1 MPTALA
7 IPFAPDATPAVAP
20 RALLRAWDMARDAAT
35 AALEGPPR
43 HFRFRGRTAADP
55 ALDLVLEDRDA
66 CCWAEAL
73 DRRIGLDHAEGV
85 AILLRLLALLE
96 VMGRAPWMRGMFD
109 IGREGTVLHPDLLR
123 AAATQPL
130 DEAARFDEEGLR
142 HRLARPR
149 LTTPALAKPVLAK
162 NEPTGATPA

>member
-1 MPTALA
+1 MPTAYA
-7 IPFAPDATPAVAP
+7 IPFAPEATPSVAP
-20 RALLRAWDMARDAAT
+20 RALLRAWDTAREAAT

-43 HFRFRGRTAADP
+43 AFRFQGPSPKVP
-55 ALDLVLEDRDA
+55 ALDLLLEDRDA

-73 DRRIGLDHAEGV
+73 DRRFGLDHAEGL

-96 VMGRAPWMRGMFD
+96 VMGRAPWMRGLFD

-123 AAATQPL
+123 AAATEPL
-130 DEAARFDEEGLR
+130 DGGARFDEEGLR

-149 LTTPALAKPVLAK
+149 LTMP
-162 NEPTGATPA
+162 NETTGATPA

>member
-1 MPTALA
+1 MPTAYA
-7 IPFAPDATPAVAP
+7 IPFAPQATPAVAP
-20 RALLRAWDMARDAAT
+20 RALLLAWDAARDAAS
-35 AALEGPPR
+35 AALQGPPR
-43 HFRFRGRTAADP
+43 AFRFAGEP
-55 ALDLVLEDRDA
+55 SLDLLLEDRDA

-96 VMGRAPWMRGMFD
+96 VMGRASWLRGLFD

-130 DEAARFDEEGLR
+130 DGGARFDEEGLR
-142 HRLARPR
+142 DRLARPGLPPR
-149 LTTPALAKPVLAK
+149 QPPARRPRI
-162 NEPTGATPA
+162 ETTGATPP